1 MSRAGLA
8 VLAGAT
14 VLLVAIALAATQFPL
29 VLAQRGPARS
39 SFVFVAAGDFG
50 FGEAGIAT
58 LDRMAA
64 SGADLA
70 LGLGDL
76 SYGHTPTEA
85 AWCDAVHARFGAA
98 FPFAVVA
105 GNHEDDAGGDG
116 HIRAFAA
123 CLPDRLGAHGDY
135 PEQYYVD
142 YGRLARLILISP
154 DLTIDGV
161 HYYYGQSTPNYA
173 WLADAIDGARAA
185 GLPWVIVGM
194 HKSCLSVGP
203 YHCRVYEDLL
213 NLLVAKRVDL
223 VLHAHDH
230 SYQRTRQ
237 LAHGPGCALVHVD
250 AFEPSCVAG
259 DGVDGVFERGRGPVF
274 AVVGTG
280 GVDLYPLDAAD
291 PEAGYFARWMGLNAE
306 PRHGFLRVAVTGA
319 SLSAEFVGSTG
330 TSSFTDRF
338 EVRALGAEAE
348 PRRRAHGRP
357 VSPAAL

>member
-1 MSRAGLA
+1 VFRPRLA
-8 VLAGAT
+8 VPAFAV
-14 VLLVAIALAATQFPL
+14 VLLAALAISIPRLLL
-29 VLAQRGPARS
+29 VRGQAPS
-39 SFVFVAAGDFG
+39 GFVFVAAGDFG
-50 FGEAGIAT
+50 FGEAAIAT

-85 AWCDAVHARFGAA
+85 AWCDGVHARFGAA

-123 CLPDRLGAHGDY
+123 CLPDRLGAHGAY
-135 PEQYYVD
+135 PQQYYVD

-161 HYYYGQSTPNYA
+161 HYFYGQGTPHYA
-173 WLADAIDGARAA
+173 WLADAIDGARAD

-194 HKSCLSVGP
+194 HKSCLSMGA
-203 YHCRVYEDLL
+203 YYCLVYEDLL

-230 SYQRTRQ
+230 TYQRTRQ

-250 AFEPSCVAG
+250 AFEPSCVAD
-259 DGVDGVFERGRGPVF
+259 DGVDGVYERGRGPVF

-280 GVDLYPLDAAD
+280 GVDLYPLDAGD

-306 PRHGFLRVAVTGA
+306 PRHGFLRVAVTGG
-319 SLSAEFVGSTG
+319 SISAEFVGSTG

-338 EVRALGAEAE
+338 EVRAAG
-348 PRRRAHGRP
+348 GG
-357 VSPAAL
+357 